1 MSCVSVEKTAIMLL
15 TKSQVAS
22 LHTIMVVI
30 IIVMNMGVVIIVII
44 FPVHPN
50 LSYDAVNNVIDDTT
64 PSTILTVCHR

>member
-15 TKSQVAS
+15 TKSEVAS
-22 LHTIMVVI
+22 LKTIMVVI
-30 IIVMNMGVVIIVII
+30 IIVLNMRVVIIVII

-50 LSYDAVNNVIDDTT
+50 LSYDAVNNVIDGTT